1 MATPVT
7 PAWQLWRDRR
17 GRISALRVAT
27 LLLLLLPLAKAVF
40 EANDIA
46 HGARPLNELIHR
58 AGFWALVFLG
68 VTLAVTPFR
77 RIFRYANLI
86 DVRRMLGVG
95 TFCYIAAHLA
105 LFFADQS
112 YSFGKFIHEI
122 THRVYLI
129 VGAVAW
135 IGLAAL
141 AATSTDGMVRRL
153 GGMRWRRLHQAIY
166 AIALLALIHYFQQ
179 TKADVTVPTFA
190 AGLFLWLIAYRVL
203 AWWQGSGELS
213 TLSLFVLAIAVSV
226 ATFLGEAIGIAIAF
240 HVSPMRVLGTIFDFD
255 AGIRPGWQV
264 LAAGLAVDRGRCRHV
279 ALETPY
285 RARPRGGG
293 RIGRSDLAAVV
304 SPMQQRLPLPRPAEQ
319 IAGLAMFLHLA
330 HVTADRFPPPD
341 LPLVFLRHAPAHVI
355 AAVPLEP
362 AARIVRMDPA
372 FALPFRK
379 RLARSHTEEIA
390 RGVGPARREFGA
402 RKPAFRELAA
412 AVGHVFAAE
421 DAKPQHLR
429 GRELRFEFQ
438 DRNCAPSLR

>member
-1 MATPVT
+1 MATPAT

-40 EANDIA
+40 EANNIA

-112 YSFGKFIHEI
+112 YSVGKFIHEI

-190 AGLFLWLIAYRVL
+190 AGLFIWLTGYRVL
-203 AWWQGSGELS
+203 AWWQGSSELS
-213 TLSLFVLAIAVSV
+213 TLSLFGLAIAVSV

-264 LAAGLAVDRGRCRHV
+264 LAAGLAVTAVDAVISRWRGR
-279 ALETPY
+279 T
-285 RARPRGGG
+285 AR
-293 RIGRSDLAAVV
+293 
-304 SPMQQRLPLPRPAEQ
+304 
-319 IAGLAMFLHLA
+319 
-330 HVTADRFPPPD
+330 
-341 LPLVFLRHAPAHVI
+341 APAV
-355 AAVPLEP
+355 
-362 AARIVRMDPA
+362 
-372 FALPFRK
+372 
-379 RLARSHTEEIA
+379 
-390 RGVGPARREFGA
+390 
-402 RKPAFRELAA
+402 
-412 AVGHVFAAE
+412 AAE
-421 DAKPQHLR
+421 
-429 GRELRFEFQ
+429 
-438 DRNCAPSLR
+438 